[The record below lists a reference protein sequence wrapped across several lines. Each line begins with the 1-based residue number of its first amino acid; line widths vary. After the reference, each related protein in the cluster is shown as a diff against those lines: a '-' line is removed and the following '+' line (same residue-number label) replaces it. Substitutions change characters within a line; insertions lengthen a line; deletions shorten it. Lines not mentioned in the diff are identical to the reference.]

1 MCKSQSPSTNLN
13 SYILLVDESP
23 FLGHSISF
31 NHFEASAKGKPEITV
46 GLEPIT
52 VRAGEPF
59 ELRAQV
65 KGQPTPMVQ
74 WMKGKLLFT

>member
-1 MCKSQSPSTNLN
+1 MSIHFKSS
-13 SYILLVDESP
+13 
-23 FLGHSISF
+23 

-74 WMKGKLLFT
+74 WMKGNLFDT